1 MGMCAYVHG
10 LSVTSQ
16 QLFSWSNADVQS
28 CWSNLLRALCC
39 LKAFPQM
46 SHFNGLA
53 FLWMRTCW
61 VSACLAEK
69 DCAQ

>member
-1 MGMCAYVHG
+1 MGMRAYVHG
-10 LSVTSQ
+10 CDYHKSVAN
-16 QLFSWSNADVQS
+16 FWSDADIKC

-46 SHFNGLA
+46 SHFSGLA

-61 VSACLAEK
+61 VSACFAEN